1 MFEPLEGGC
10 LCGRVRYRVTAAP
23 LDSAYCHC
31 RMCQKS
37 SGAPLQ
43 ASAEFPIAAFE
54 VTEGRLKA
62 YRSSPWALRRFC
74 PDCGSQISFELAESP
89 TYISVNLATL
99 DRPEV
104 ISPADA
110 YLAGQPAPLVRDHR
124 RSAAIRS
131 RWAAGRWLRLSQK
144 VHTEVQRT

>member
-23 LDSAYCHC
+23 LDGAYCHC

-43 ASAEFPIAAFE
+43 ASAEFPVAAFE
-54 VTEGRLKA
+54 VREGRLKA

-74 PDCGSQISFELAESP
+74 PDCGSQISFELAENP
-89 TYISVNLATL
+89 TYVSVNLATL
-99 DRPEV
+99 DRPEAFRPRMH
-104 ISPADA
+104 IW
-110 YLAGQPAPLVRDHR
+110 RD
-124 RSAAIRS
+124 S
-131 RWAAGRWLRLSQK
+131 RIPWFETTDDLPRHDRDGPP
-144 VHTEVQRT
+144 VGG